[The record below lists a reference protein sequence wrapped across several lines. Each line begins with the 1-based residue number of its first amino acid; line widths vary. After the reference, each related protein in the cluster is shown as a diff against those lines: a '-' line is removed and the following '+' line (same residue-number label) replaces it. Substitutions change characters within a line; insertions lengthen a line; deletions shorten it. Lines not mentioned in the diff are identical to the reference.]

1 MVVRDTRH
9 GRGQD
14 LMAPQDNRSL
24 SELVAELSSETSR
37 LVRKEVELATTEM
50 TAKARTAGG
59 HAATAAVGGA
69 LAHAGLL
76 VLLAA
81 IVIGLAQLGV
91 TPWLSAAIVALATMA
106 IGYVLI
112 NKGVSA
118 LRNTSVAP
126 TQAIQSLK
134 EDAKWTT
141 RQGA

>member
-1 MVVRDTRH
+1 MP
-9 GRGQD
+9 
-14 LMAPQDNRSL
+14 PQDNRSL
-24 SELVAELSSETSR
+24 SELVAELSNETSR

-50 TAKARTAGG
+50 TAKARVAGS

-81 IVIGLAQLGV
+81 FVIGLAQLGI
-91 TPWLSAAIVALATMA
+91 TPWLSATIVALGTMGL
-106 IGYVLI
+106 GYVLI

-118 LRNTSVAP
+118 LRGTSVTP
-126 TQAIQSLK
+126 THAIESLK
-134 EDAKWTT
+134 EDAKWTR

>member
-1 MVVRDTRH
+1 MPPRDE
-9 GRGQD
+9 
-14 LMAPQDNRSL
+14 RSL
-24 SELVAELSSETSR
+24 GELFSELSRETAQ

-50 TAKARTAGG
+50 TAKARIAGTHVAVATAGG
-59 HAATAAVGGA
+59 ALLHAA
-69 LAHAGLL
+69 LL

-81 IVIGLAQLGV
+81 IVIGLNQAGV
-91 TPWLSAAIVALATMA
+91 SAWFAALIVAVATAA

-118 LRNTSVAP
+118 LRATSVVP
-126 TQAIQSLK
+126 THAVQSIK